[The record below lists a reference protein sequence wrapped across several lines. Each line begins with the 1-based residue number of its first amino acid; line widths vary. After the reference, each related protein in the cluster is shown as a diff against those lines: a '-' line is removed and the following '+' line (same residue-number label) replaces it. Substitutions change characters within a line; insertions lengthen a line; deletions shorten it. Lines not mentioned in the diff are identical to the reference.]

1 MDQPYLKINSR
12 IVIFGDSLIA
22 QTTGS
27 AINYTAFQS
36 TALAT
41 YALLRINNS
50 LFLPVNGNK
59 GISGN
64 TTTQMLARLGA
75 AVALNPALVIM
86 DGGTNDAAGGA
97 SAATIISN
105 LTYIHNAFKAIGAYV
120 VIITI
125 PPRFA
130 PAALSPAAEIVRN
143 TVNTFIKTLTSE
155 TTKAVNLDL
164 VVNNAAFYADG
175 LHFNP
180 TGAYA
185 ASTPVAEALLDFI
198 QPTNLADSFFADNS
212 FTANPILAG
221 TTGTKNTATGTVATS
236 WLLDAGSAGGAV
248 VTGSKTMDNGL
259 NQQVI
264 SISGSYTGSSRSVV
278 LSQEFNTSG
287 LVAGDVVEAFGDIE
301 ILTTDANILDFNVG
315 LLVWT
320 SGYAN
325 LANAESILALDQVP
339 SPLPAG
345 GRYTFRTPPI
355 TIAAGIPAIVRQAVK
370 VDLVDRASA
379 TPIAASFKVHRI
391 GVRKT
396 V

>member
-1 MDQPYLKINSR
+1 MDQPYLKVNSR

-27 AINYTAFQS
+27 ATNYTAFQS
-36 TALAT
+36 TAFAT

-50 LFLPVNGNK
+50 LFLPTNGNK

-75 AVALNPALVIM
+75 AVSLNPTLVIM

-97 SAATIISN
+97 SAGTIISN

-120 VIITI
+120 IIITI

-185 ASTPVAEALLDFI
+185 ASTPVTEALLDFI
-198 QPTNLADSFFADNS
+198 RPTNLADSFFADNS
-212 FTANPILAG
+212 FTANPIVAG
-221 TTGTKNTATGTVATS
+221 TTGTKNIATGTVATS
-236 WLLDAGSAGGAV
+236 WLLDASSAGGATV
-248 VTGSKTMDNGL
+248 AGSKTMDNGL

-264 SISGSYTGSSRSVV
+264 TISGSYTGNSKSVV
-278 LSQEFNTSG
+278 LSQEFNTNA
-287 LVAGDVVEAFGDIE
+287 LAAGDVVEAFADIE
-301 ILTTDANILDFNVG
+301 ILTTDSNILDFNVG
-315 LLVWT
+315 VLVWT

-325 LANAESILALDQVP
+325 LANAESILALDQIP

-355 TIAAGIPAIVRQAVK
+355 TIAAGVPAIVRQAVK

-391 GVRKT
+391 GVRKA

>member
-1 MDQPYLKINSR
+1 MDQPYLKVNSR

-27 AINYTAFQS
+27 ATNYTAFQS
-36 TALAT
+36 TAFAT

-50 LFLPVNGNK
+50 LFLPTNGNK

-75 AVALNPALVIM
+75 AVSLNPTLVIM

-105 LTYIHNAFKAIGAYV
+105 LTYIHNTFKAIGAYV
-120 VIITI
+120 IIITI

-185 ASTPVAEALLDFI
+185 ASTPVTEALLDFI
-198 QPTNLADSFFADNS
+198 RPTNLADSFFADNS
-212 FTANPILAG
+212 FTANPIVAG
-221 TTGTKNTATGTVATS
+221 TTGTKNIATGTVATS
-236 WLLDAGSAGGAV
+236 WLLDASSAGGATV
-248 VTGSKTMDNGL
+248 AGSKTMDNGL

-264 SISGSYTGSSRSVV
+264 TISGSYTGNSKSVV
-278 LSQEFNTSG
+278 LSQEFNTNA
-287 LVAGDVVEAFGDIE
+287 LAAGDVVEAFADIE
-301 ILTTDANILDFNVG
+301 ILTTDSNILDFNVG
-315 LLVWT
+315 VLVWT
-320 SGYAN
+320 SGYVN
-325 LANAESILALDQVP
+325 LANAESILALDQIP

-355 TIAAGIPAIVRQAVK
+355 TIAAGVPAIVRQAVK
-370 VDLVDRASA
+370 VDLVERASA

-391 GVRKT
+391 GVRKA

>member
-1 MDQPYLKINSR
+1 
-12 IVIFGDSLIA
+12 
-22 QTTGS
+22 
-27 AINYTAFQS
+27 
-36 TALAT
+36 
-41 YALLRINNS
+41 
-50 LFLPVNGNK
+50 
-59 GISGN
+59 
-64 TTTQMLARLGA
+64 
-75 AVALNPALVIM
+75 
-86 DGGTNDAAGGA
+86 
-97 SAATIISN
+97 
-105 LTYIHNAFKAIGAYV
+105 
-120 VIITI
+120 
-125 PPRFA
+125 
-130 PAALSPAAEIVRN
+130 
-143 TVNTFIKTLTSE
+143 
-155 TTKAVNLDL
+155 
-164 VVNNAAFYADG
+164 

-185 ASTPVAEALLDFI
+185 ASTPVTEALLDFI

-236 WLLDAGSAGGAV
+236 WLLDGSSAGGAAV
-248 VTGSKTMDNGL
+248 AGSKTMDNGL

-264 SISGSYTGSSRSVV
+264 SISGSYTGNTRSVV
-278 LSQEFNTSG
+278 LSQEFNTNG
-287 LVAGDVVEAFGDIE
+287 LVAGDVVEAFADIE
-301 ILTTDANILDFNVG
+301 ILTTDPSILDFNVG

-370 VDLVDRASA
+370 VDLVDRAGT

-391 GVRKT
+391 GVRKA

>member
-1 MDQPYLKINSR
+1 MDQPYLKVNSR

-27 AINYTAFQS
+27 ATNYTAFQS
-36 TALAT
+36 TAFAT

-50 LFLPVNGNK
+50 LFLPTNGNK

-75 AVALNPALVIM
+75 AVSLNPALVIM

-120 VIITI
+120 IIITI

-185 ASTPVAEALLDFI
+185 ASTPVTEALLDFI
-198 QPTNLADSFFADNS
+198 RPTNLADSFFADNS
-212 FTANPILAG
+212 FTANPIMAG
-221 TTGTKNTATGTVATS
+221 STGTKNIATGTVATS
-236 WLLDAGSAGGAV
+236 WLLDASSAGGATV
-248 VTGSKTMDNGL
+248 VGSKTMDNGL

-264 SISGSYTGSSRSVV
+264 TISGSYTGNSKSVV
-278 LSQEFNTSG
+278 LSQEFNTNG
-287 LVAGDVVEAFGDIE
+287 LAAGDVVEAFADIE
-301 ILTTDANILDFNVG
+301 ILTTDSNILDFNMGV
-315 LLVWT
+315 LVWT
-320 SGYAN
+320 SGYVN
-325 LANAESILALDQVP
+325 LANAESILALDQIP

-355 TIAAGIPAIVRQAVK
+355 TIAAGVPAIVRQAVK

-379 TPIAASFKVHRI
+379 IPIAASFKVHRI
-391 GVRKT
+391 GVRKA